1 MTWYSIG
8 QRRVDAAI
16 QSGQIL
22 SELQALVSG
31 RATLSGVQ
39 ELSGALSRA
48 VEVWALARAR
58 GWAYHAG
65 KKQQEKAAEKFLNRS
80 GADIARDLNLS
91 FAVGDG
97 KALAQQLGSLGGAI
111 EGLRRIGLLHFET
124 RQPARE
130 PDKPAAPLKVEIIA
144 LPPRTRKTRI
154 ERDEFGEIANTVQIE
169 VDG

>member
-22 SELQALVSG
+22 SELLALANG
-31 RATLSGVQ
+31 RSTLSGVQ
-39 ELSGALSRA
+39 ELSGGLSRA
-48 VEVWALARAR
+48 VEIWAIARTRGWPFPTGKKRQETAADKFLSQSGAGIARNLNHSFAAGDVKAIQLQLGALA
-58 GWAYHAG
+58 
-65 KKQQEKAAEKFLNRS
+65 
-80 GADIARDLNLS
+80 
-91 FAVGDG
+91 
-97 KALAQQLGSLGGAI
+97 GAI
-111 EGLRRIGLLHFET
+111 DGLRRLGLLHFET

-130 PDKPAAPLKVEIIA
+130 PDKPAAPLKVEIVA